1 MNCINRKTY
10 GQTVARLAHLVVSC
24 LCIVML
30 IVMSVGLT
38 GCDTQ
43 EKKRI
48 TVSVWDPALLDS
60 EFTRCVEELNPDYE
74 IMWLRGSD
82 SNELYQ
88 FQANHGSMP
97 DVVLVQHVDERA
109 HVMQDS
115 LYDLK
120 DSQLAA
126 KQQESL
132 EKAILLDQIPGND
145 DHIVWIP
152 ASDTFVGVVI
162 NQYLFDL
169 NHIAVPTTKEE
180 FIKTC
185 ADFQAKGITPL
196 AANYADE
203 ETFFKV
209 AQSVFSDFLQTQEG
223 TDWRNAYQA
232 GTTTSLDE
240 SAWLSFFEQVKAAY
254 VANIVSVDDLDM
266 TGDEAKQAF
275 LEGNAAMMFV
285 TGEDLDIYGNDHN
298 MTVRALPNF
307 SSTTSW
313 LSAQPAFYGG
323 VSNVESE
330 GVKVEDSEAA
340 HQGALDV
347 LTTIMSDEAQQAYF
361 NTCGLGEAY
370 TFIADADNEKSIF
383 EYTSS
388 LSDNYKQDEA
398 QKSQDSHGSQDSQ
411 GANDADQPPYDSQIQ
426 AFTLIISD
434 PHLADCIGGVLHEQ
448 IRGKT
453 EIAGDSENQEAGDGA
468 QAQETPSAQSLPIQ
482 PVAPSDAVAFDTL
495 NGQEGATAVKQEELT
510 YDAWTAFLA
519 SDKAKEESEWLSLA
533 NRELQDI
540 LKDDQLVVTTFA
552 EGMSN
557 VWNADRG
564 NIAGNSIGRSVNEVL
579 GSDFVIMSPYS
590 VRTPLYPGDMT
601 APMLRYPV
609 ADDPVYVLHLTG
621 SDVKTLLNEM
631 IEQTGGYRMPVLA
644 GLKMTVSQDK
654 DGVYHLADLERT
666 VVPQQ
671 ENQTTPAG
679 QSGHEET
686 QTFAFNDDDIYTLVL
701 AGPEGS
707 SLSKK
712 AQELHGVKQGRTL
725 QDIWVDYFQT
735 EGGTPAS
742 LLPSVDYLDMAQ

>member
-1 MNCINRKTY
+1 MNCIKKKTY
-10 GQTVARLAHLVVSC
+10 VQTVTKITHLVMSC
-24 LCIVML
+24 LCAVVL
-30 IVMSVGLT
+30 IAASVGLT
-38 GCDTQ
+38 GCDSQ

-60 EFTRCVEELNPDYE
+60 EFTRTVEELNPDYE

-120 DSQLAA
+120 DSTLASE
-126 KQQESL
+126 QQASL

-169 NHIAVPTTKEE
+169 YNVAVPTNKEE
-180 FIKTC
+180 FIKAC

-223 TDWRNAYQA
+223 IDWRNAYQA

-240 SAWLSFFEQVKAAY
+240 SAWLPFFEQVKAAY
-254 VANIVSVDDLDM
+254 VANIVSVDDCDM

-275 LEGNAAMMFV
+275 LEGSAAMIFV

-298 MTVRALPNF
+298 MTVRALPNY
-307 SSTTSW
+307 SSTSRW

-347 LTTIMSDEAQQAYF
+347 LTSIMSDEAQQAYF

-370 TFIADADNEKSIF
+370 TFIADADNEKNIF

-388 LSDNYKQDEA
+388 LSDEYKQD
-398 QKSQDSHGSQDSQ
+398 GV
-411 GANDADQPPYDSQIQ
+411 NDAEDAENSQETQEVDRSDQASYDSQIQ
-426 AFTLIISD
+426 AFALIISD

-453 EIAGDSENQEAGDGA
+453 EIAGDPVSQEADDGA
-468 QAQETPSAQSLPIQ
+468 VQQETPSAQNLPTQ
-482 PVAPSDAVAFDTL
+482 LASPSDAVAFDTL
-495 NGQEGATAVKQEELT
+495 NETDGATLVRQEELT
-510 YDAWTAFLA
+510 YDAWTAFLS

-533 NRELQDI
+533 NRELQDV

-564 NIAGNSIGRSVNEVL
+564 NIAGSSIGRSVNEVL

-590 VRTPLYPGDMT
+590 IRTPLYPGDMT
-601 APMLRYPV
+601 TPMLRYPV
-609 ADDPVYVLHLTG
+609 ADDPVYVLHLAG
-621 SDVKTLLNEM
+621 SDIKALLNEM
-631 IEQTGGYRMPVLA
+631 LEQTGDYRMPVLA
-644 GLKMTVSQDK
+644 GLKMTVSK
-654 DGVYHLADLERT
+654 GKEGVSHLNNLERT
-666 VVPQQ
+666 LVPKQ

-679 QSGHEET
+679 QSGHEVT
-686 QTFAFNDDDIYTLVL
+686 QTFAFNDDDIYTVVL
-701 AGPEGS
+701 TGPES
-707 SLSKK
+707 SLLSKK
-712 AQELHGVKQGRTL
+712 AQELHGVEQGRTL

-735 EGGTPAS
+735 KGDMSAS
-742 LLPSVDYLDMAQ
+742 LLPSVDYLDMM

>member
-1 MNCINRKTY
+1 MNCTNKKTY
-10 GQTVARLAHLVVSC
+10 GQTTARFARFVASC
-24 LCIVML
+24 LCAVML
-30 IVMSVGLT
+30 IVASVGLT

-60 EFTRCVEELNPDYE
+60 EFTRCVEALNPDYD

-120 DSQLAA
+120 DSQLAS

-169 NHIAVPTTKEE
+169 NNVAVPTTKEE
-180 FIKTC
+180 FIKAC
-185 ADFQAKGITPL
+185 ADFQAKGIIPL
-196 AANYADE
+196 AANYANE

-240 SAWLSFFEQVKAAY
+240 SAWLSFFEQVKAVY

-298 MTVRALPNF
+298 MTVRGLPNF

-361 NTCGLGEAY
+361 TTCGLGDAY
-370 TFIADADNEKSIF
+370 TFIADEDNEKNIF

-388 LSDNYKQDEA
+388 LSDAYKQDDA
-398 QKSQDSHGSQDSQ
+398 SDSQ
-411 GANDADQPPYDSQIQ
+411 ESNESDQSSYDSQIQ

-453 EIAGDSENQEAGDGA
+453 EIAGDPASQETGDGA
-468 QAQETPSAQSLPIQ
+468 QSQETSLAQSLPIQ

-519 SDKAKEESEWLSLA
+519 SDKAKEESEWLALA
-533 NRELQDI
+533 NRELQDV

-564 NIAGNSIGRSVNEVL
+564 NIAANSIGRSVNEVL

-601 APMLRYPV
+601 NRMLRYPV
-609 ADDPVYVLHLTG
+609 AEDPVYVLHLTG
-621 SDVKTLLNEM
+621 ADIKTLLNEM
-631 IEQTGGYRMPVLA
+631 LEQTGGYRMPVLA

-654 DGVYHLADLERT
+654 DGVSHLVDLERT
-666 VVPQQ
+666 LVPQQ

-686 QTFAFNDDDIYTLVL
+686 QTFDFNEDDIYTVVL
-701 AGPEGS
+701 TGPEAL

-725 QDIWVDYFQT
+725 QDVWVEYFQT
-735 EGGTPAS
+735 EDETPAS
-742 LLPSVDYLDMAQ
+742 LLPSVDYLDMTQ

>member
-1 MNCINRKTY
+1 MNCINKKTY
-10 GQTVARLAHLVVSC
+10 VQTVAKIAHLVMSC
-24 LCIVML
+24 LCAVVL
-30 IVMSVGLT
+30 IAASVGLT
-38 GCDTQ
+38 GCDSQ

-60 EFTRCVEELNPDYE
+60 EFTRTVEELNPDYE

-120 DSQLAA
+120 DSTLASE
-126 KQQESL
+126 QQASL

-169 NHIAVPTTKEE
+169 YNVAVPTNKEE
-180 FIKTC
+180 FIKAC

-223 TDWRNAYQA
+223 IDWRNAYQA

-240 SAWLSFFEQVKAAY
+240 SAWLPFFEQVKAAY
-254 VANIVSVDDLDM
+254 VANIVSVDDCDM

-275 LEGNAAMMFV
+275 LEGSAAMIFV

-307 SSTTSW
+307 SSTSRW

-347 LTTIMSDEAQQAYF
+347 LTSIMSDEAQQAYF

-370 TFIADADNEKSIF
+370 TFIADADNEKNIF

-388 LSDNYKQDEA
+388 LSDVYKQDDA
-398 QKSQDSHGSQDSQ
+398 SDSQ
-411 GANDADQPPYDSQIQ
+411 ESNESDQSSYDSQIQ

-453 EIAGDSENQEAGDGA
+453 EIAGDPASQETGDGA
-468 QAQETPSAQSLPIQ
+468 QSQETSLAQSLPIQ

-510 YDAWTAFLA
+510 YDTWTAFLA
-519 SDKAKEESEWLSLA
+519 SDKAKEESEWPSLA
-533 NRELQDI
+533 NRELQDV

-564 NIAGNSIGRSVNEVL
+564 NIAANSIGRSVNEVL
-579 GSDFVIMSPYS
+579 GSDFVIMSPDS

-601 APMLRYPV
+601 NRMLRYPV
-609 ADDPVYVLHLTG
+609 AEDPVYVLHLTG
-621 SDVKTLLNEM
+621 SDIKTLLNEM
-631 IEQTGGYRMPVLA
+631 LEQTGGYRMPVLA

-654 DGVYHLADLERT
+654 DGVSHLVDLERT
-666 VVPQQ
+666 LVPQQ

-686 QTFAFNDDDIYTLVL
+686 QTFDFNEDDIYTVVL
-701 AGPEGS
+701 TGPETS

-725 QDIWVDYFQT
+725 QDVWVEYFQT
-735 EGGTPAS
+735 EGETPAS
-742 LLPSVDYLDMAQ
+742 LLPSVDYLDMK